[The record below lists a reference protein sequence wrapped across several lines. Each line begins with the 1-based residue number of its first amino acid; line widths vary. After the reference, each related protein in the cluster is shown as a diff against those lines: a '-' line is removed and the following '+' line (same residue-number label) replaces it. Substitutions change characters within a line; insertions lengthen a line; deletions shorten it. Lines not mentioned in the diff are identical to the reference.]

1 MTPAQQARYRAAW
14 DKLMDELNA
23 LEEMINDYPEP
34 GAAIDPALAFEVEDL
49 GRKLNALT
57 VLWINPTT

>member
-34 GAAIDPALAFEVEDL
+34 GEVIDPALAFEVEDL
-49 GRKLNALT
+49 GRQLNALT
-57 VLWINPTT
+57 AVWAFPA